1 VVILFPLQ
9 AFILI
14 CSIVVI
20 VLGARTGITHVSK
33 FDPTNTTHVII
44 ASALG
49 GKNGSLST
57 LNGENAIHAD
67 DKALNLKVEYRHDVQ
82 SFQEVGRGDGR
93 EYTELANLQPADEPD
108 HPSNN
113 RLSVRKPFIRVAT
126 G

>member
-1 VVILFPLQ
+1 M
-9 AFILI
+9 
-14 CSIVVI
+14 VI
-20 VLGARTGITHVSK
+20 VLGARTGISHVSK

-93 EYTELANLQPADEPD
+93 EYTELSNLQPADEPD
-108 HPSNN
+108 HPSNS

-126 G
+126 S